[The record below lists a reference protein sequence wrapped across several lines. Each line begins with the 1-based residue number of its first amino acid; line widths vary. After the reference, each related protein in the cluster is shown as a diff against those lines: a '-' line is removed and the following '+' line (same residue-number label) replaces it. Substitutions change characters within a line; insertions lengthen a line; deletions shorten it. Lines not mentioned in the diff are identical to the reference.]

1 MRVIVTG
8 ASGLIGSALE
18 RALQYAGHEV
28 VRVGRRASL
37 NTGKQRELIWDFESP
52 IGWEQ
57 ELRTADAVVHL
68 AGANIASSRWTEER
82 KRLIRMSRIR
92 STRLL
97 AEALIRFKETGV
109 PCPKIFLVAS
119 ATGFYGDRGD
129 AWLNERSGKGEGF
142 LPDLCAEWE
151 SSALCASNVGIR
163 TVCARFGI
171 VLSMRGG
178 ALAAMVPMFRLGLGG
193 KLGCGRQYWS
203 WIGIEDAVFGMIHS
217 LLHDQVSGSVNFV
230 APGAVTNQQFAAC
243 LASVLHRPSLI
254 SLPRFAMRVVVGE
267 MADALLFASSRVK
280 PDRLLQSGFTF
291 KHPELPGAIHAAL
304 AGLP

>member
-18 RALQYAGHEV
+18 RALQHAGHEV
-28 VRVGRRASL
+28 VRVCRRASL

-57 ELRTADAVVHL
+57 DLRTADAVVHL
-68 AGANIASSRWTEER
+68 AGASIASSRWTEER

-97 AEALIRFKETGV
+97 AETLIRFKETGV

-129 AWLNERSGKGEGF
+129 ACLNERSGKGEGF

-151 SSALCASNVGIR
+151 ASALRASNVGIR

-178 ALAAMVPMFRLGLGG
+178 ALAAMAPVFRLGLGG
-193 KLGCGRQYWS
+193 KLGSGRQYWS
-203 WIGIEDAVFGMIHS
+203 WIGIEDAVCGMIHS

-230 APGAVTNQQFAAC
+230 APGALTNQQFTAC
-243 LASVLHRPSLI
+243 LAREFCRPAFMSV
-254 SLPRFAMRVVVGE
+254 PRFALRLVVGE
-267 MADALLFASSRVK
+267 LADALLMSSVRAT
-280 PDRLLQSGFTF
+280 PERLLQSGFTF
-291 KHPELPGAIHAAL
+291 KFPELPGAIHSAL
-304 AGLP
+304 AAYS